1 MGGKHSKKQVVIAK
15 QKEKE
20 EEEIKNKKIQ
30 LDNEVSTIFGI
41 TPGHTPYY
49 PKLGIAPIQQEGMS
63 PFYIKEK

>member
-15 QKEKE
+15 QQEEK

-30 LDNEVSTIFGI
+30 LDNEISTIFGI
-41 TPGHTPYY
+41 TPY

-63 PFYIKEK
+63 PFYIK